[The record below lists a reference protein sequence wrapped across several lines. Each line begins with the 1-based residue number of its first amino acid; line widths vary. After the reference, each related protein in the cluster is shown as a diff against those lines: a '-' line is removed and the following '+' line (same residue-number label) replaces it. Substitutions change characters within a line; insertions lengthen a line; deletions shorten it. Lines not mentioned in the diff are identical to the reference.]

1 MMEITREEAR
11 EQFPAI
17 RIEFLNSVFR
27 YSEEGV
33 PTGGFLNSVLSHD
46 LFEAIFHYSGDSF
59 REIKQLTWLIYNYMP
74 SGHHGSIEKVQAHIK
89 QTNKTEIE

>member
-1 MMEITREEAR
+1 MEITREEAR

-33 PTGGFLNSVLSHD
+33 PTGGFLARVLVND
-46 LFEAIFHYSGDSF
+46 LFGAIFHYSGDSYQEL
-59 REIKQLTWLIYNYMP
+59 RQLICLIYGYMP
-74 SGHHGSIEKVQAHIK
+74 SGHHGNPKKVNKHIK
-89 QTNKTEIE
+89 QNGD